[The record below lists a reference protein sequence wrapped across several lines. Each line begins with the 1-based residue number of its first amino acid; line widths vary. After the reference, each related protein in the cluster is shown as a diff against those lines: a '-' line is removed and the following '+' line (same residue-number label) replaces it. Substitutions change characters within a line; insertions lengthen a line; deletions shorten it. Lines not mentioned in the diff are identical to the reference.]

1 MQKVR
6 TFTILPS
13 LPESLKELKTIAYNL
28 YWSWDPEVVELFR
41 RIDHTLWRSCGHNP
55 VALLGAVSQA
65 RLEDLAE
72 NEGFLCQLHWAVERL
87 QNYFQRPTWFDK
99 VYAKNT
105 DSLIAYFSAEFGIH
119 ESLPIYAGGLG
130 LLAGDHLKTASDLGV
145 PLIGVG
151 LLYQKGYF
159 RQYLNTDGWQ
169 QEQYLENDFYKMPVE
184 LVRKH
189 SGRPLIIR
197 VRYPQRSVAAQIWKV
212 LVGRTRLFLLD
223 TNTPL
228 NSPADRTITA
238 SLYGGDRE
246 NRIRQEIML
255 GIGGFKALM
264 AMNIE
269 PAVCHMNEG
278 HAAFLTLERI
288 HSLRTRTNISF
299 DEAVEAT
306 RPSNVFTLHTS
317 VKAGNDEFQVELMDK
332 YFASYFPNLGINWNQ
347 FLGLGRVNHDD
358 ETETFKMPVLALRL
372 SANCNGVSELHGQVS
387 RQIWTPIWP
396 DLPQEEVPIRS
407 ITNGIHSKTWLS
419 SEMNAL
425 YQRYLGSNWADEVVD
440 KSLWQNIEQ
449 IPDEELWRTHQRC
462 KERLIAF
469 CRARL
474 KMQLQRRGSYHTELG
489 WAEEVL
495 NPEALTIGFA
505 RRFAT
510 YKRGYLLLKD
520 PQRLIKLLTQKDRPV
535 QLIFSGKAHPNDTEG
550 KEIIR
555 QIVHFA
561 SQSNLRRRL
570 VFIEDYDVD
579 VARSMAQGVDVWLNT
594 PRRPM
599 EASGTSGMKAALNGV
614 INMST
619 LDGWW
624 CEAYTPEAGWVIGA
638 GEAYKD
644 VGYQDLVESQT
655 LYNLLE
661 NEVIP
666 LFFTRS
672 ASGLPRAWISRM
684 KGSVKWIA
692 PRFNT
697 NRMLAEYMRRF
708 YNSAA
713 ARWKSLSDSNMAHA
727 KDLATWKTNV
737 KQAWSELTVRTVSVE
752 VDDGKQIVTLSTQQP
767 SLEVGAKLRITA
779 AAKLGKLSPDDIDVE
794 VYHGPVD
801 SWGNITNG
809 SPIKMDYQKSTGEDN
824 EHIFTVTLPCRF
836 SGQHGFALRLLPRR
850 ADLSDSCEPGLIHWE
865 APPKIPSKTSQP

>member
-6 TFTILPS
+6 TFNILPS
-13 LPESLKELKTIAYNL
+13 LPKPLRELKTIAYNL
-28 YWSWDPEVVELFR
+28 YWSWDPEIVELFR
-41 RIDHTLWRSCGHNP
+41 RIDHGLWRSCGHNP

-65 RLEDLAE
+65 RLEDLSG
-72 NEGFLCQLHWAVERL
+72 NEGFLCQLQSAVERL
-87 QNYFQRPTWFDK
+87 QTYFQRPTWFDK
-99 VYAKNT
+99 IYAKNA
-105 DSLIAYFSAEFGIH
+105 DCLIAYFSAEFGIH

-130 LLAGDHLKTASDLGV
+130 LLAGDHLKTSSDLGV
-145 PLIGVG
+145 PLVGVG

-169 QEQYLENDFYKMPVE
+169 QEQYLENDFYKMPIE
-184 LVRKH
+184 LVRKN

-212 LVGRTRLFLLD
+212 SVGRTKLFLLD

-246 NRIRQEIML
+246 TRIRQEIML

-288 HSLRTRTNISF
+288 HSLRTRTNMSF

-306 RPSNVFTLHTS
+306 KPSNVFTLHTC
-317 VKAGNDEFQVELMDK
+317 VKAGNDEFQVEMMDK
-332 YFASYFPNLGINWNQ
+332 YFASYFPNLSISWNQ
-347 FLGLGRVNHDD
+347 FLALGRIEPND
-358 ETETFKMPVLALRL
+358 ETETFKMPVLAMRL

-387 RQIWTPIWP
+387 RQIWSQIWP
-396 DLPQEEVPIRS
+396 ELPQHEVPICS
-407 ITNGIHSKTWLS
+407 ITNGIHPKTWLS
-419 SEMNAL
+419 PEMNVL
-425 YQRYLGSNWADEVVD
+425 YQRYLGSNWPDEVVD
-440 KSLWQNIEQ
+440 KSLWQHIEQ

-495 NPEALTIGFA
+495 DPEALTLGFA

-520 PQRLIKLLTQKDRPV
+520 PQRLTRLLTQTDRPV
-535 QLIFSGKAHPNDTEG
+535 QLIFAGKAHPNDTEG

-561 SQSNLRRRL
+561 SQRNLRRRL

-579 VARSMAQGVDVWLNT
+579 VGRSMAQGVDVWLNT

-614 INMST
+614 LNLST

-638 GEAYKD
+638 GEAYHD

-661 NEVIP
+661 NEIVP

-672 ASGLPRAWISRM
+672 ASGLPRAWIHRM
-684 KGSVKWIA
+684 KSSIKWIA

-697 NRMLAEYMRRF
+697 NRMLSEYTRRF

-713 ARWKSLSDSNMAHA
+713 ARWKSLTDSNMTRARN
-727 KDLATWKTNV
+727 LAAWKSNL
-737 KQAWSELTVRTVSVE
+737 KQSWSELTVRTVSVE
-752 VDDGKQIVTLSTQQP
+752 VNDGKQLVPLSSRQP
-767 SLEVGAKLRITA
+767 NLEVGAELKISAT
-779 AAKLGKLSPDDIDVE
+779 AKLGKLTPDDIAVE

-801 SWGNITNG
+801 SWGNITDG
-809 SPIKMDYQKSTGEDN
+809 STIKMNYERSTGEDN
-824 EHIFTVTLPCRF
+824 EHIFIASLPCRL
-836 SGQHGFALRLLPRR
+836 SGQHGFALRILPSH
-850 ADLSDSCEPGLIHWE
+850 ADLFGSCEPGLIRWE
-865 APPKIPSKTSQP
+865 ASTPEVPTMTD

>member
-13 LPESLKELKTIAYNL
+13 LPEPLKELKNIAYNF
-28 YWSWDPEVVELFR
+28 YWSWDPEIVELFR
-41 RIDHTLWRSCGHNP
+41 RINHSLWRSCGHNP

-65 RLEDLAE
+65 RLEDLAG
-72 NEGFLCQLHWAVERL
+72 NEGFLSHLQRVGEKL
-87 QNYFQRPTWFDK
+87 QNYLQRSTWFDK
-99 VYAKNT
+99 VYAKNA
-105 DSLIAYFSAEFGIH
+105 DGLIGYFSAEFGIH

-130 LLAGDHLKTASDLGV
+130 LLAGDHLKTCSDLGV

-169 QEQYLENDFYKMPVE
+169 QEQYLENDFYKMPIE
-184 LVRKH
+184 LVRKN
-189 SGRPLIIR
+189 SGRPLIIK
-197 VRYPQRSVAAQIWKV
+197 VQYPQRSVAAQIWKV
-212 LVGRTRLFLLD
+212 TVGRIKLFLLD
-223 TNTPL
+223 TNTPM

-238 SLYGGDRE
+238 NLYGGDKE

-288 HSLRTRTNISF
+288 HSLRTRTHMNF

-306 RPSNVFTLHTS
+306 KPSNVFTLHTC
-317 VKAGNDEFQVELMDK
+317 VKAGNDEFPEELMDK
-332 YFASYFPNLGINWNQ
+332 YFAGYFPNLGINRKQ
-347 FLGLGRVNHDD
+347 FLTLGRINPDD
-358 ETETFKMPVLALRL
+358 ETESFKMPVLALRL
-372 SANCNGVSELHGQVS
+372 STNCNGVSQLHGQVS
-387 RQIWTPIWP
+387 RQIWAQIWP
-396 DLPQEEVPIRS
+396 ELPQEEVPIRS

-419 SEMNAL
+419 MEMNDL
-425 YQRYLGSNWADEVVD
+425 YQRYLGSNWPDEVVD
-440 KSLWQNIEQ
+440 KSLWQHIEQ

-495 NPEALTIGFA
+495 DPEALTLGFA
-505 RRFAT
+505 RRFAS

-520 PQRLIKLLTQKDRPV
+520 PQRLTKLLTQTNRPV
-535 QLIFSGKAHPNDTEG
+535 QLIFAGKAHPNDTEG

-555 QIVHFA
+555 QIIHFA
-561 SQSNLRRRL
+561 SQRNLRRRL

-599 EASGTSGMKAALNGV
+599 EASGTSGMKAAINGV

-624 CEAYTPEAGWVIGA
+624 CEAYTPDAGWVIGA
-638 GEAYKD
+638 GEAYSD

-655 LYNLLE
+655 IYNLLE

-672 ASGLPRAWISRM
+672 ASGLPRAWINRM
-684 KGSVKWIA
+684 KSSIRWIA

-697 NRMLAEYMRRF
+697 NRMLAEYTRRF
-708 YNSAA
+708 YNPAVT
-713 ARWKSLSDSNMAHA
+713 RWKTLTDSNMARA
-727 KDLATWKTNV
+727 KNLAAWKTNV
-737 KQAWSELTVRTVSVE
+737 KQAWSELAVRTTSVE
-752 VDDGKQIVTLSTQQP
+752 VNDGKQLVPLSARQP
-767 SLEVGAKLRITA
+767 TLEVGAVLKIA
-779 AAKLGKLSPDDIDVE
+779 ANAKLGKLSPDDVVIE
-794 VYHGPVD
+794 VYHGIVD
-801 SWGNITNG
+801 SWGNIIDG
-809 SPIKMDYQKSTGEDN
+809 SPIKMTYVNSAGQDN
-824 EHIFTVTLPCRF
+824 EHTFTASLPCQA
-836 SGQHGFALRLLPRR
+836 SGQHGFALRILPKH
-850 ADLSDSCEPGLIHWE
+850 ADLFEACEPGLICWE
-865 APPKIPSKTSQP
+865 APVPEASLKDR